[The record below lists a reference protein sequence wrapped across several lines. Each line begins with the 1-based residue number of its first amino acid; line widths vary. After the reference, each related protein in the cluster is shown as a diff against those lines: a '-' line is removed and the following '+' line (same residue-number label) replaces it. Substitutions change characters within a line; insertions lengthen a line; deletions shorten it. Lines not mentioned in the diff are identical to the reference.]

1 MYKEPGV
8 NPIPTASDQLLRLGD
23 VTERGSAHGDE
34 GGAPGA
40 IGLLTKALAHHGLV
54 DGQRLVQ
61 QHRLNNGQADA

>member
-1 MYKEPGV
+1 MEMK
-8 NPIPTASDQLLRLGD
+8 D
-23 VTERGSAHGDE
+23 
-34 GGAPGA
+34 GAPGA